1 MDPANKHRLANIL
14 IIAGVIVGASAFWL
28 AFLSQRKHS
37 TIRKNEAQLQAAL
50 KKIESP
56 AGVTTIS
63 VTTLKVGKQP
73 FAEGVYLT
81 SSNYEDVKA
90 HYMKEF
96 SRHGYVYK
104 PWNNS
109 QGGYFCSEDYYAV
122 LSKLESEGRPS
133 TYKIFLTSKEDQ
145 C

>member
-1 MDPANKHRLANIL
+1 MDPANKQRLTNIL
-14 IIAGVIVGASAFWL
+14 IMAGVLVGVSAFWL

-37 TIRKNEAQLQAAL
+37 TIHKNEAQLQAAL
-50 KKIESP
+50 KGIESP
-56 AGVTTIS
+56 AGVKTIS
-63 VTTLKVGKQP
+63 VTTLKAGKQP

-81 SSNYEDVKA
+81 SSDYEHVKA

-96 SRHGYVYK
+96 PRHGFVYK

-109 QGGYFCSEDYYAV
+109 PGAYFCSEDYYAV
-122 LSKLESEGRPS
+122 LSTLESEGRPS
-133 TYKIFLTSKEDQ
+133 TYKIFLTWKTDQ